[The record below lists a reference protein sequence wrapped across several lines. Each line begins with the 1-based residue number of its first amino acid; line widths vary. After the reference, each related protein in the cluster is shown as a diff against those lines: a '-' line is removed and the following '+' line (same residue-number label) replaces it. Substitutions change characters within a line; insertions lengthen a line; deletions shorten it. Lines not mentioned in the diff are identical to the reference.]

1 MKKFVLSLLGV
12 LLIGI
17 LAGYGISW
25 LLQQPGKKQ
34 QEVKVAVQ
42 EELPGREVL
51 LYFTDPSGAYLVPE
65 YRNIAG
71 CELESDCVRGLIQEL
86 VTGPRQGGIAVLPK
100 ETKVL
105 DVGIENDLVRVDFS
119 RQLVDLHPGGS
130 LTELLTVYSLA
141 NSLNENFP
149 YLRQLQILVDG
160 QIRQTLKGH
169 VRIDQPVY
177 ADFSFGQPPE
187 LGGET
192 PAPGKDTAEKGEL
205 SIDQLIQD
213 AESGKGK
220 AQ

>member
-1 MKKFVLSLLGV
+1 MIWS
-12 LLIGI
+12 
-17 LAGYGISW
+17 
-25 LLQQPGKKQ
+25 
-34 QEVKVAVQ
+34 
-42 EELPGREVL
+42 
-51 LYFTDPSGAYLVPE
+51 
-65 YRNIAG
+65 
-71 CELESDCVRGLIQEL
+71 GLI
-86 VTGPRQGGIAVLPK
+86 
-100 ETKVL
+100 
-105 DVGIENDLVRVDFS
+105 FS

-177 ADFSFGQPPE
+177 ANFSFGQPPE
-187 LGGET
+187 LGGEA
-192 PAPGKDTAEKGEL
+192 PAAAEKGEL

-220 AQ
+220 SQ